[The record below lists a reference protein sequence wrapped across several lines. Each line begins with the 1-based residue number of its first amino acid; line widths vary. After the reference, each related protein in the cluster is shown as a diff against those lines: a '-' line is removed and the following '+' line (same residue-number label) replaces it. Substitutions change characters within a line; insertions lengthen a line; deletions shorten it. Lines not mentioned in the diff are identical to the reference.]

1 MTAIAQ
7 TPLSSLASE
16 RLADETERRVGALAF
31 QPPPRMSVD
40 EWADAYR
47 FLSPESSAEP
57 GKFSTARAPYQRG
70 PMQAL
75 SDPRVRQVV
84 LMWASQS
91 GKTEI
96 PNNFI
101 GKRIH
106 LDPGPILML
115 EPTLAMGEA
124 WSKDR
129 LAPML
134 RDTPVL
140 RGRVSEARSRVSD
153 NTLLHKKFPGGHLTI
168 AGANSPAGL
177 ASRPIRDVLCDEVDR
192 YPASAGAEGDPIGLA
207 FRRASTFRNGKRFL
221 ASSPTIKGQ
230 SRIEAEWQDSTREKW
245 LVPCPHCGHK
255 QVLVWG
261 GRDIP
266 WGLHWESGR
275 PETAHYV
282 CGEEGPEKGVLVGC
296 GAVIEEAHKGYMN
309 AHGEWVAENPGHPT
323 TRGFWLNAL
332 VSPWAAWTDLV
343 REWLIVK
350 ADPIRLRQFVNT
362 VLCETWEDE
371 GTTVEPHVLAERLG
385 VGYPTDAAL
394 VPAGV
399 AVLTRSVDVQGDR
412 LETAVWGWGEDE
424 EGWLVEH
431 ELIPGDPATPAPW
444 AELAERIRKPYPHE
458 TGVTLTPAVTFIDSG
473 GHHAKEVYTFTRA
486 HVAQRVYAIK
496 GSSLEGHALLGR
508 PQRNNSAKAILFM
521 VGSFTGKESII
532 ARFVKVREPGP
543 KYVHL
548 PLWLDGEQLAQ
559 FTNEK
564 LVTRFV
570 GGRPKRVWI
579 KTGRNEQLDLAV
591 YALAALQ
598 ALGPATVRNLGALAA
613 SYVEQGA
620 ALKAQQSADPS
631 VSPASDSAEEQSDD
645 GGYVRQGLPPWRF

>member
-1 MTAIAQ
+1 M
-7 TPLSSLASE
+7 PRSPELLAAHRRAAE
-16 RLADETERRVGALAF
+16 VERRVIRTVF
-31 QPPPRMSVD
+31 QPPPRMRVD

-47 FLSPESSAEP
+47 FLSPEASAEP
-57 GKFSTARAPYQRG
+57 GKYSTARAPYQRG
-70 PMQAL
+70 PMEAL
-75 SDPRVRQVV
+75 SDPRVKMVV
-84 LMWASQS
+84 LMWASQL

-115 EPTLAMGEA
+115 QPTLSMGEA

-140 RGRVSEARSRVSD
+140 RGKVRDARSRDAD
-153 NTLLHKKFPGGHLTI
+153 NTLLHKSFEGGHLTI

-192 YPASAGAEGDPIGLA
+192 YPASAGTEGDPIGLA
-207 FRRASTFRNGKRFL
+207 FRRASTFRNGKKL
-221 ASSPTIKGQ
+221 MASSPTIKGQ
-230 SRIEAEWQDSTREKW
+230 SRIEAEWLDSTREQW
-245 LVPCPHCGHK
+245 LVPCPHCGYL
-255 QVLVWG
+255 QVLRWG

-266 WGLHWESGR
+266 WGLHWEPGR

-282 CGEEGPEKGVLVGC
+282 CGEDGPEKGSLLGC

-309 AHGEWVAENPGHPT
+309 AHGDWVAENPGHPT
-323 TRGFWLNAL
+323 TRGFRLNAL

-343 REWLIVK
+343 REFLVVK
-350 ADPIRLRQFVNT
+350 TDPIRFRQFVNT
-362 VLCETWEDE
+362 VWCETWEDD
-371 GTTVEPHVLAERLG
+371 GSTVEKGVLEERLG
-385 VGYPTDAAL
+385 RGYPKDPTL

-424 EGWLVEH
+424 EAWLIEH

-444 AELAERIRKPYPHE
+444 AELAERIAKPYPHE
-458 TGVTLTPAVTFIDSG
+458 TGVTLRPAVTLIDSG
-473 GHHAKEVYTFTRA
+473 GHHSKEVYTFTRA
-486 HVAQRVYAIK
+486 HVRERVYAIK

-508 PQRNNSAKAILFM
+508 PTRNNSAKAILFA
-521 VGSFTGKESII
+521 VGSFTGKESIV
-532 ARFVKVREPGP
+532 ARFVKVKEPGP
-543 KYVHL
+543 KYIHL
-548 PLWLDGEQLAQ
+548 PAWLDGEQLAQ

-570 GGRPKRVWI
+570 GGRPKRIWI

-598 ALGPATVRNLGALAA
+598 ALGPATVRNLGGIAKQLA
-613 SYVEQGA
+613 EQGT
-620 ALKAQQSADPS
+620 ALKAQEAAGTASEA
-631 VSPASDSAEEQSDD
+631 ASDSADDPPDD
-645 GGYVRQGLPPWRF
+645 GGYVRSGMGPWQF

>member
-1 MTAIAQ
+1 
-7 TPLSSLASE
+7 
-16 RLADETERRVGALAF
+16 
-31 QPPPRMSVD
+31 MSVD

-47 FLSPESSAEP
+47 YLSPESSAEP
-57 GKFSTARAPYQRG
+57 GKFSTSRAPYQRG
-70 PMQAL
+70 PMEAL
-75 SDPRVRQVV
+75 SDPRVKQVV
-84 LMWASQS
+84 LMWASQL

-115 EPTLAMGEA
+115 QPTLSMGEA

-129 LAPML
+129 LSPML

-140 RGRVSEARSRVSD
+140 HGRVSDARSRVSD

-192 YPASAGAEGDPIGLA
+192 YPASAGTEGDPIGLA
-207 FRRASTFRNGKRFL
+207 FRRASTFRNGKKL
-221 ASSPTIKGQ
+221 MASSPTIKGQ
-230 SRIEAEWQDSTREKW
+230 SRIEAEWLDSTREQW
-245 LVPCPHCGHK
+245 LVPCPHCGYL
-255 QVLVWG
+255 QVLRWG

-266 WGLHWESGR
+266 WGLHWEPGR

-282 CGEEGPEKGVLVGC
+282 CGEDGPEKGSLLGC

-309 AHGEWVAENPGHPT
+309 AHGDWVAENPGHPT
-323 TRGFWLNAL
+323 TRGFRLNAL

-343 REWLIVK
+343 REFLVVK
-350 ADPIRLRQFVNT
+350 TDPIRFRQFVNT
-362 VLCETWEDE
+362 VWCETWEDD
-371 GTTVEPHVLAERLG
+371 GSTVEKGVLEERLG
-385 VGYPTDAAL
+385 RGYPKDPTL

-424 EGWLVEH
+424 EAWLIEH

-444 AELAERIRKPYPHE
+444 AELAERIAKPYPHE
-458 TGVTLTPAVTFIDSG
+458 TGVTLRPAVTLIDSG
-473 GHHAKEVYTFTRA
+473 GHHSKEVYTFTRA
-486 HVAQRVYAIK
+486 HVRERVYAIK

-508 PQRNNSAKAILFM
+508 PTRNNSAKAILFA
-521 VGSFTGKESII
+521 VGSFTGKESIV
-532 ARFVKVREPGP
+532 ARFVKVKEPGP
-543 KYVHL
+543 KYIHL
-548 PLWLDGEQLAQ
+548 PAWLDGEQLAQ

-570 GGRPKRVWI
+570 GGRPKRIWI

-598 ALGPATVRNLGALAA
+598 ALGPATVRNLGGIAKQLA
-613 SYVEQGA
+613 EQGT
-620 ALKAQQSADPS
+620 ALKAQEAAGTASEA
-631 VSPASDSAEEQSDD
+631 ASDSADDPPDD
-645 GGYVRQGLPPWRF
+645 GGYVRSGMGPWQF

>member
-1 MTAIAQ
+1 MRSAELQ
-7 TPLSSLASE
+7 
-16 RLADETERRVGALAF
+16 DEHRRAAEVERRVIRSVF
-31 QPPPRMSVD
+31 QPPPRMRVD

-47 FLSPESSAEP
+47 FLSPEASAEP
-57 GKFSTARAPYQRG
+57 GKYSTARAPYQRG
-70 PMQAL
+70 PMEAL
-75 SDPRVRQVV
+75 SDPKVRMVV
-84 LMWASQS
+84 LMWASQL

-115 EPTLAMGEA
+115 QPTLSMGEA

-140 RGRVSEARSRVSD
+140 RGKVRDARSRDAD
-153 NTLLHKKFPGGHLTI
+153 NTLLHKSFEGGHLTI

-192 YPASAGAEGDPIGLA
+192 YPASAGTEGDPIGLA
-207 FRRASTFRNGKRFL
+207 FRRASTFRNGKKL
-221 ASSPTIKGQ
+221 MASSPTIKGQ
-230 SRIEAEWQDSTREKW
+230 SRIEAEWLDSTRERW
-245 LVPCPHCGHK
+245 LVPCPHCGYC
-255 QVLVWG
+255 QVLRWG

-282 CGEEGPEKGVLVGC
+282 CGEDGPEKGTLLGC

-309 AHGEWVAENPGHPT
+309 AHGDWVAENPEHPT
-323 TRGFWLNAL
+323 TRGFRLNAL

-343 REWLIVK
+343 REFLAVK
-350 ADPIRLRQFVNT
+350 SDPIRFRQFVNT
-362 VLCETWEDE
+362 VWCETWEDE
-371 GTTVEPHVLAERLG
+371 GTTVEAHILAERMGL
-385 VGYPTDAAL
+385 GYPKDPTL
-394 VPAGV
+394 LPAGV

-412 LETAVWGWGEDE
+412 LETAVWGYGEDE
-424 EGWLVEH
+424 EAWLIET
-431 ELIPGDPATPAPW
+431 EIIPGDPATPAPW
-444 AELAERIRKPYPHE
+444 SELAGRIQKPYPHE
-458 TGVTLTPAVTFIDSG
+458 TGVTLSPAVTFIDSG
-473 GHHAKEVYTFTRA
+473 GHHSKEVYTFTRA
-486 HVAQRVYAIK
+486 HVRERVYAIK

-532 ARFVKVREPGP
+532 ARFVKVAEPGP
-543 KYVHL
+543 RYIHL
-548 PLWLDGEQLAQ
+548 PAWLDGEQLAQ

-570 GGRPKRVWI
+570 GGRPKRVWV

-598 ALGPATVRNLGALAA
+598 TLGPGTVRGLGALAA

-620 ALKAQQSADPS
+620 ALKAQQSADPNVPPPS
-631 VSPASDSAEEQSDD
+631 DSSDDASDG
-645 GGYVRQGLPPWRF
+645 GGYARQGMGRWRP